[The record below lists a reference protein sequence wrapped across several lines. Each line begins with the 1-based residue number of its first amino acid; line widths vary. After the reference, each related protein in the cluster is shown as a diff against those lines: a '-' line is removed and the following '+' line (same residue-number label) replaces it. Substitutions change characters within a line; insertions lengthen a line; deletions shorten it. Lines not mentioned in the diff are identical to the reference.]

1 MLTGRCVLM
10 FSHLAVS
17 AAIIFLLVAAIGP
30 FLQQSIKSY
39 TCQRSLHNTSASIA
53 ATNWVDYGITL
64 NSLSGNFHPNLRIMT
79 AVLEA
84 IIGLENNSRTVP
96 FDCPTG
102 NCDFSNFSSLGY
114 CSSCIDI
121 TSHVQEQR
129 GPINDDVANRY
140 GPIHDESNTYTL
152 NYTIPDED
160 CHLSL
165 AMVDG
170 RRITYGTTHLALC
183 PSSRFGHFNFTTL
196 SLIWS
201 DCSHDHGDGLQDRP
215 GCRGH
220 PEQLS
225 SLGNSSGLL
234 AFSCTLGLCVRDYT
248 GRIRNG
254 VLDETMTNNFPSSFQ
269 MNDHEIALVHLP
281 CTVDLISYDISNLSK
296 VPNIP
301 GRKFST
307 VIFDG
312 RPVRAPPECVFKVEP
327 TVPWVIRNFFQQ
339 VFAPPAIDD
348 PSCSLSWDSR
358 GYWSE
363 SSGCD
368 PWYLDPI
375 FRGGKPTSETISSD
389 MDRIAAA
396 ISNLMRAMGSN
407 VYRNGS
413 GVALGTVIQTTVCMR
428 VDWPWLLLPAMLM
441 LLTVILFAAVL
452 LMARD
457 RYNRQPIWKS
467 SAVVAFFHG
476 ISVRSRTLDRVEGGI
491 TGSVVS
497 AHERREEHKDLM
509 TLENME
515 ARAKKLVV
523 KLDMTTGQ
531 RGFFKVSEEEDDH
544 LNLFNKLDSHQ
555 RPADSHHDGET
566 LPLNQ
571 LKSNNSVRG
580 HTPAFLHVD
589 LGIGLTPSIHG
600 SLSSST
606 QLDCE
611 QES

>member
-1 MLTGRCVLM
+1 MY
-10 FSHLAVS
+10 SHLAVS

-39 TCQRSLHNTSASIA
+39 TCQRSLHNASASIA
-53 ATNWVDYGITL
+53 ATSWVDSGLALT
-64 NSLSGNFHPNLRIMT
+64 SLTGNFHPNLRIMT

-96 FDCPTG
+96 FNCPTG
-102 NCDFSNFSSLGY
+102 NCDFSRYSSLGY

-121 TSHVQEQR
+121 TSRLQEQR
-129 GPINDDVANRY
+129 GPISDELVQLHGAV
-140 GPIHDESNTYTL
+140 HDESNTYTL
-152 NYTIPDED
+152 DFTIPDED

-170 RRITYGTTHLALC
+170 KISSDTTTQLALC
-183 PSSRFGHFNFTTL
+183 PSSRFGHFNFITL

-215 GCRGH
+215 GCRVH
-220 PEQLS
+220 PQQLS
-225 SLGNSSGLL
+225 SLGNSSGVI

-269 MNDHEIALVHLP
+269 MNDYEIAILNLP
-281 CTVDLISYDISNLSK
+281 CIIDSIKYDRSNLSQ
-296 VPNIP
+296 VPSVP

-307 VIFDG
+307 VVLNG
-312 RPVRAPPECVFKVEP
+312 QPVRTPLECVSKVEP
-327 TVPWVIRNFFQQ
+327 TVPWVIKNSLQQ
-339 VFAPPAIDD
+339 VFVSPGFGG
-348 PSCSLSWDSR
+348 PSCSLGWDRR

-375 FRGGKPTSETISSD
+375 FRGGKPTAETISSD
-389 MDRIAAA
+389 MGRIAAA
-396 ISNLMRAMGSN
+396 ITNLMRAIGSN

-428 VDWPWLLLPAMLM
+428 VDWSWLLLPAMLM
-441 LLTVILFAAVL
+441 LLTVILFLTVI

-457 RYNRQPIWKS
+457 HHDGQPIWKS
-467 SAVVAFFHG
+467 SAVVAFFHR
-476 ISVRSRTLDRVEGGI
+476 INVRSHTPDRMDGGN

-497 AHERREEHKDLM
+497 AHERGEEHRDLM
-509 TLENME
+509 TLKNMK
-515 ARAKKLVV
+515 ARAKEVMV
-523 KLDMTTGQ
+523 KSDMTTGQ
-531 RGFFKVSEEEDDH
+531 RGFFNVSEEEDHH
-544 LNLFNKLDSHQ
+544 LNIFNKPDSQQ
-555 RPADSHHDGET
+555 RPADWHHDGET
-566 LPLNQ
+566 LLLNQ
-571 LKSNNSVRG
+571 LESYDSVRG
-580 HTPAFLHVD
+580 HTLTFLQVD